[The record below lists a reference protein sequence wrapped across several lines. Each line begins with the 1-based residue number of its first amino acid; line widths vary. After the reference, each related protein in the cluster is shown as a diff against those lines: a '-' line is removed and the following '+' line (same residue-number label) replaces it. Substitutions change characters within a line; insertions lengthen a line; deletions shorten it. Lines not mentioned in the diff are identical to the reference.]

1 VDLFP
6 PPLGRRTGAIPG
18 NVAKRRRPGKVAGRE
33 TRKRLVPRPIIRTLL
48 AAGLLLTA
56 SAARAVTTWECY
68 VYNPLAKQPSV
79 EGVIRMLEEVRQKTN
94 GELLINLH
102 LGGSLAIK
110 ADSITAAVADNVIQF
125 GDDGFAT
132 GTIPITGVLRL
143 PMLLQ
148 SPADLAKA
156 MEIVRPYLDAAY
168 GKRGMEVLGQYSY
181 PFQVIWGRKKI
192 ASLTD
197 IKGLKLRVTSVEQGE
212 FIRRFGGVALTIG
225 SPDVAAALDRG
236 VVDGGL
242 TASSGGG
249 LLWHDLLKYRF
260 AFPTSYVNS
269 TYIVNTEAMEKLPPA
284 TREILRA
291 ASTTWSGWATKEMN
305 RLEDEVTAQFGREG
319 MILTTATPD
328 EITQAT
334 EKMRPYWD
342 DWAKAHGADAAA
354 VLAKIRA
361 AVGR

>member
-1 VDLFP
+1 
-6 PPLGRRTGAIPG
+6 
-18 NVAKRRRPGKVAGRE
+18 
-33 TRKRLVPRPIIRTLL
+33 VPRSIIRALL
-48 AAGLLLTA
+48 VVYMMLGASTVRAA
-56 SAARAVTTWECY
+56 TTWECY

-79 EGVIRMLEEVRQKTN
+79 DAVVRMIEEVRQKTN
-94 GELLINLH
+94 GDLLINLH
-102 LGGSLAIK
+102 LGGSLPIK
-110 ADSITAAVADNVIQF
+110 ADSITAALADNVIQF

-156 MEIVRPYLDAAY
+156 MNIVRPYLDTAY

-181 PFQVIWGRKKI
+181 PFQVVWGRKKI
-192 ASLTD
+192 TSLTD

-212 FIRRFGGVALTIG
+212 FIRRFGGVALTMG

-260 AFPTSYVNS
+260 AFPVSYVNS
-269 TYIVNTEAMEKLPPA
+269 TYVVNKEAMEKLSP
-284 TREILRA
+284 TTQKVLREA
-291 ASTTWSGWATKEMN
+291 AVTWTDWATKEMI
-305 RLEDEVTAQFGREG
+305 RLEDDVTAQFGREG
-319 MILTTATPD
+319 MILTTATPE
-328 EITQAT
+328 EIAQAT
-334 EKMRPYWD
+334 EKMRPYWNE
-342 DWAKAHGADAAA
+342 WAKAHGADATAA
-354 VLAKIRA
+354 LAQIRA
-361 AVGR
+361 AANR

>member
-1 VDLFP
+1 V
-6 PPLGRRTGAIPG
+6 
-18 NVAKRRRPGKVAGRE
+18 GKS
-33 TRKRLVPRPIIRTLL
+33 IIQTIT
-48 AAGLLLTA
+48 AACLLLTA
-56 SAARAVTTWECY
+56 TIANAATTWECY

-79 EGVIRMLEEVRQKTN
+79 DAMIRMIDEIKQKTN

-102 LGGSLAIK
+102 LGGSLPIK
-110 ADSITAAVADNVIQF
+110 ADSITAAVADSVVQF

-148 SPADLAKA
+148 TPQDLTKA
-156 MEIVRPYLDAAY
+156 MDIVRPYLEAAY
-168 GKRGMEVLGQYSY
+168 GKRGVEVLGQYSY
-181 PFQVIWGRKKI
+181 PFQVLWGRKKVT
-192 ASLTD
+192 SLAD

-212 FIRRFGGVALTIG
+212 FIRRFGGVSLTMG

-249 LLWHDLLKYRF
+249 IAWHDLLKYRY

-269 TYIVNTEAMEKLPPA
+269 TYIVNKEAMDKLSPETQKIVRDAAA
-284 TREILRA
+284 TWSA
-291 ASTTWSGWATKEMN
+291 WSTTEMN
-305 RLEDEVTAQFGREG
+305 RLEDEVTAQFGKEG
-319 MILTTATPD
+319 MVLTNATPA
-328 EITQAT
+328 EIAEAT
-334 EKMRPYWD
+334 EKMQPYWS
-342 DWAKAHGADAAA
+342 DWAKSHGADATAA
-354 VLAKIRA
+354 LAKIRA

>member
-1 VDLFP
+1 M
-6 PPLGRRTGAIPG
+6 
-18 NVAKRRRPGKVAGRE
+18 
-33 TRKRLVPRPIIRTLL
+33 PRQIVHAML
-48 AAGLLLTA
+48 AACLLLTA
-56 SAARAVTTWECY
+56 PIASSKIAGAATTWDCY
-68 VYNPLAKQPSV
+68 VYNPLAKMPSV
-79 EGVIRMLEEVRQKTN
+79 DGVTRMIEEVRQKTN
-94 GELLINLH
+94 GDLLINIH
-102 LGGSLAIK
+102 LGGSLPIK
-110 ADSITAAVADNVIQF
+110 ADSITAAVADNVVQF

-143 PMLLQ
+143 PLLLQ
-148 SPADLAKA
+148 SPADLEKA
-156 MEIVRPYLDAAY
+156 MAIVRPYLDAAY

-181 PFQVIWGRKKI
+181 PFQVLWGRKKI
-192 ASLTD
+192 TALTD

-212 FIRRFGGVALTIG
+212 FIRRYGGVALTMG

-249 LLWHDLLKYRF
+249 LAWHDLLKYRF

-269 TYIVNTEAMEKLPPA
+269 TYVVNKEAMAALAPETQKV
-284 TREILRA
+284 LRDA
-291 ASTTWSGWATKEMN
+291 GATWSAWSTKEMI

-319 MILTTATPD
+319 MILTTATTA
-328 EITQAT
+328 EIAEAT

-342 DWAKAHGADAAA
+342 DWAKAHGADATAA
-354 VLAKIRA
+354 LAQIRA

>member
-1 VDLFP
+1 
-6 PPLGRRTGAIPG
+6 
-18 NVAKRRRPGKVAGRE
+18 
-33 TRKRLVPRPIIRTLL
+33 VPRQIVRTIL
-48 AAGLLLTA
+48 AACLVLTA
-56 SAARAVTTWECY
+56 PAARAATTWESY

-79 EGVIRMLEEVRQKTN
+79 DAVVRMIEEVKQKTN
-94 GELLINLH
+94 GDLLINLH
-102 LGGSLAIK
+102 LGGSLPIK
-110 ADSITAAVADNVIQF
+110 ADSITAAVADNVVQF

-143 PMLLQ
+143 PLLLQ
-148 SPADLAKA
+148 TPVDLDKA
-156 MEIVRPYLDAAY
+156 MAIVRPYLDAAY

-181 PFQVIWGRKKI
+181 PFQVLWGRKKI
-192 ASLTD
+192 TSLAD

-212 FIRRFGGVALTIG
+212 FIRRFGGLSLTMG

-249 LLWHDLLKYRF
+249 LLWHDLLKYRY

-269 TYIVNTEAMEKLPPA
+269 TYIVNKEAMAALSPA
-284 TREILRA
+284 TQKVLRDA
-291 ASTTWSGWATKEMN
+291 AVTWSDWSTKEMI
-305 RLEDEVTAQFGREG
+305 RLEDDVTAQFGREG
-319 MILTTATPD
+319 MILTTATPA
-328 EITQAT
+328 EITEAT

-342 DWAKAHGADAAA
+342 DWAKAHGADATAA
-354 VLAKIRA
+354 LAKIRA